1 MLGSDRMETE
11 NTEATSNRRR
21 NDIEKSMWKTHQ
33 YFVDFENQV
42 HVEIPTSN
50 RYHNFHVVSP
60 FKIDKILTN
69 FPRGISTSNRWQI
82 DKDVSIWVGIFSS
95 RPFSNDLIFSDY
107 ILVDIQLK
115 TFLLLSNIWELSIG
129 ARTRKLW

>member
-1 MLGSDRMETE
+1 MLGSDRMETA

-21 NDIEKSMWKTHQ
+21 NDIEKSTWKTHQ
-33 YFVDFENQV
+33 YFIDFENQV

-50 RYHNFHVVSP
+50 RYHNFHVDSP
-60 FKIDKILTN
+60 FKIDEISTN
-69 FPRGISTSNRWQI
+69 FPRGISTSNRWRI
-82 DKDVSIWVGIFSS
+82 DEDVLIGLSIVSS

-115 TFLLLSNIWELSIG
+115 TFLLLPNIWELSIG
-129 ARTRKLW
+129 AKTRKLW

>member
-21 NDIEKSMWKTHQ
+21 NDIEKSTWKTHQ

-42 HVEIPTSN
+42 Q

-69 FPRGISTSNRWQI
+69 FPRGISTSNRWHI
-82 DKDVSIWVGIFSS
+82 DEDVSIWVGIFSS
-95 RPFSNDLIFSDY
+95 RPFSSDLIFSDY